1 MKPGTLCASAREGV
15 ESDKWNPLGTLQ
27 RSERGIRTMELKGE
41 MCLTGSDFTEATSRR
56 KTLLWVQVSRRAD
69 CQVCVWGARLF
80 AFWPT
85 GKQRSQACV
94 RNRIDSPQGPPCNG
108 TCCLGSRSQ
117 GFHNPPNMVNS
128 WGPVVQTHEP
138 VGVVWDLKLLQQGN
152 RLGWYRFRNVALGE
166 TSGDLRVF
174 AVARAWKE
182 PLANGVQRHTYAQG
196 TQVCPKSVVRH
207 MWLSP
212 ERETN

>member
-1 MKPGTLCASAREGV
+1 MSLAWEGERGPNFPETSGSQLRQAFLGIHALRQLPEEGRGTMKPGTLCASAREGV

-152 RLGWYRFRNVALGE
+152 RLGWY
-166 TSGDLRVF
+166 
-174 AVARAWKE
+174 
-182 PLANGVQRHTYAQG
+182 
-196 TQVCPKSVVRH
+196 
-207 MWLSP
+207 
-212 ERETN
+212 